1 MTSSEV
7 RGRAVAIVGKYRGIA
22 ALLLA
27 ALSVVLATRLIMIV
41 SGSSRFLVY
50 VPSDRVVSVID
61 STTNKVTATIPISPD
76 PLDITISP
84 NGRFA
89 FVGGFSGAVSVID
102 TRTNVVT
109 ATIRVGRTPR
119 AIAFT
124 PDGVFA
130 FVTDQAMNI
139 VSVIDTAKRTVIG
152 TPISVGNSPADI
164 AVTRDGQS
172 VYVVNTCGDAANL
185 PRRPGH
191 LRGAWYCIDYRSAQQ
206 EGGRYRTCWLRA
218 QQHRARERLGLCDQ
232 PMRRRSIVRLRR
244 RNGLGYKYGH
254 TCGYPNHRNSSTSPS
269 VYCDR
274 F

>member
-22 ALLLA
+22 ALLVA

-109 ATIRVGRTPR
+109 ATIKVGRTPR

-172 VYVVNTCGDAANL
+172 VYVVNTCGDAVTCLAGPATFAARGTVSIID
-185 PRRPGH
+185 PRSRKVVDTVLVGY
-191 LRGAWYCIDYRSAQQ
+191 GSAASRS
-206 EGGRYRTCWLRA
+206 RA
-218 QQHRARERLGLCDQ
+218 TRL
-232 PMRRRSIVRLRR
+232 I
-244 RNGLGYKYGH
+244 
-254 TCGYPNHRNSSTSPS
+254 
-269 VYCDR
+269 
-274 F
+274 